1 MIIPD
6 IDISYVELIRILVMI
21 VERLPHPVW
30 YFDRDWNTCSMR
42 YHHLFCLANQNYCN
56 LWKHSLIQYHD
67 YDWIIYMKITGI
79 LKNLE
84 KNNGKL

>member
-30 YFDRDWNTCSMR
+30 YFDRDWNTSSMR
-42 YHHLFCLANQNYCN
+42 YRHLFCLANQNYCN
-56 LWKHSLIQYHD
+56 L
-67 YDWIIYMKITGI
+67 
-79 LKNLE
+79 
-84 KNNGKL
+84 